1 MSVYGNDVFVEVD
14 TLVGGGEKVKSFAQG
29 RTCAEPGCGTILSIY
44 NPADRCSLHGHV
56 EPAPLVNRGERSHRS
71 RRAHAAAAL
80 AVQSAA

>member
-1 MSVYGNDVFVEVD
+1 MSFYGSDVFVEVD
-14 TLVGGGEKVKSFAQG
+14 TLVGGHEKVKSFAPG

-44 NPADRCSLHGHV
+44 NSADRCSLHGHV

-71 RRAHAAAAL
+71 RRAHAAAQ